1 MQLDSIYIIF
11 SYKIGRRKYVRKLN
25 KALLCVLA
33 PIYLVGCN
41 SIATGK
47 IGNGK
52 KVIKLTT
59 YNARESLK
67 VSVKMY
73 EAKHPDI
80 DVQINEYLKDDVFR
94 EGDVEKYI
102 QQTNT
107 KMLAGNGPDILQFDH
122 LSAENYANKN
132 ILANLTELMNEDK
145 SFNKDNYHMNII
157 NNSTLNGT
165 LYAMPMWFFIST
177 LVGDEEAIDKTKTNI
192 DDKNWNWSKFIEN
205 GEALLDKN
213 VHSTVIANME
223 PERMFNELAKDEYS
237 KLVDP
242 INKKADFQ
250 SDEFINLLNTVKSMY
265 EKKVATNET
274 AYIGDSYFINSLAIS
289 EEDFFLG
296 PSSFYEHGKTYLKPQ
311 KSDEVGKISFTTGN
325 EFGINKKSSVKKEA
339 WDFLKF
345 LMSEEV
351 QKLEIGN
358 GFTIN
363 KNVYEEKMKKI
374 MEDSLTHPNGRT
386 ITVKN
391 EDIERLNEIINRS
404 SLHLTED
411 ATVKEIMTEEFK
423 AFFSGQKPAKE
434 VARLIQNR
442 VSIYLNE

>member
-1 MQLDSIYIIF
+1 MR
-11 SYKIGRRKYVRKLN
+11 KIN
-25 KALLCVLA
+25 KALLCILA
-33 PIYLVGCN
+33 SVYLVGCN
-41 SIATGK
+41 STAAGK
-47 IGNGK
+47 ISNEK
-52 KVIKLTT
+52 KVIALTT
-59 YNARESLK
+59 FSASEFLK
-67 VSVKMY
+67 VSEKMY

-80 DVQINEYLKDDVFR
+80 DIQINEYLKDDVFI

-107 KMLAGNGPDILQFDH
+107 KMLAGHGPDILQFDH
-122 LSAENYANKN
+122 LSVENYANKN
-132 ILANLTELMNEDK
+132 LLTNLTELINEDK

-157 NNSTLNGT
+157 NNSALNGT
-165 LYAMPMWFFIST
+165 LYAMPMGFFIST
-177 LVGDEEAIDKTKTNI
+177 LVGDEEAINETKINI

-242 INKKADFQ
+242 INKKANFQ
-250 SDEFINLLNTVKSMY
+250 SDAFINLLNTVKSMY

-274 AYIGDSYFINSLAIS
+274 AYIGDSYFINSLAVS

-311 KSDEVGKISFTTGN
+311 KSDEVGKISFSTAMN
-325 EFGINKKSSVKKEA
+325 LGINKKSSVKKEA

-351 QKLEIGN
+351 QKLNFDRN

-374 MEDSLTHPNGRT
+374 MEASLTHPNGTT
-386 ITVKN
+386 IAVKN
-391 EDIERLNEIINRS
+391 EDIQRLNEIINRANI
-404 SLHLTED
+404 HLTED
-411 ATVKEIMTEEFK
+411 ATVKKIMTEEFK
-423 AFFSGQKPAKE
+423 AFFSGQKSAEE
-434 VARLIQNR
+434 VARLTQNR